1 MDRVLT
7 CMEGEGGGTCSRCAD
22 IRVYS
27 DWGTAQLRATCL
39 VMLQLEV
46 IDTSP
51 KNGRDSEGDEEEEEG
66 VKEGRDN
73 SDEEKHQVELKK
85 TQ

>member
-1 MDRVLT
+1 M
-7 CMEGEGGGTCSRCAD
+7 
-22 IRVYS
+22 
-27 DWGTAQLRATCL
+27 CL
-39 VMLQLEV
+39 VVLQLQE

-51 KNGRDSEGDEEEEEG
+51 KNDRDSEGDEEEEEEEG
-66 VKEGRDN
+66 AKEGRDN

>member
-1 MDRVLT
+1 
-7 CMEGEGGGTCSRCAD
+7 
-22 IRVYS
+22 
-27 DWGTAQLRATCL
+27 
-39 VMLQLEV
+39 MLQLEE
-46 IDTSP
+46 IDSPP
-51 KNGRDSEGDEEEEEG
+51 KNGRDREGDEEEEEG